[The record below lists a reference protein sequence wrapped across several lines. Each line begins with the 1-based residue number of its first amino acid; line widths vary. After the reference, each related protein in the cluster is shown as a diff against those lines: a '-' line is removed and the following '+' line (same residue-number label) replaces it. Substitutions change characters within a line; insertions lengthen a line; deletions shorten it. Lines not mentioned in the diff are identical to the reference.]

1 MGRNAVR
8 AQRDLALTWG
18 AMAEILLVV
27 AAWVW
32 LTSSAARDAA
42 PWGPD
47 ISVAVVAV
55 AAVATTAA
63 LVAVLVP
70 QRSTSRRWMVALG
83 VAVAAGAVASM
94 ALTGFVTGDGTGVG
108 VALLLAWAVSLMV
121 LLAAHVARGPAGTRS
136 RPS

>member
-32 LTSSAARDAA
+32 LTSPAARDAA

-47 ISVAVVAV
+47 TSVAVVAV
-55 AAVATTAA
+55 AAVATAAA

-70 QRSTSRRWMVALG
+70 QRSTSRRWMVALC

-108 VALLLAWAVSLMV
+108 VALLLAWAVVLMV

>member
-8 AQRDLALTWG
+8 AQRDLTLTWG
-18 AMAEILLVV
+18 AMAEIPLAV
-27 AAWVW
+27 AASIW
-32 LTSSAARDAA
+32 LTSPATRAAA

-47 ISVAVVAV
+47 TSVAVVAV
-55 AAVATTAA
+55 AAVATAAA

-70 QRSTSRRWMVALG
+70 QRSTSRRWIVALC

-94 ALTGFVTGDGTGVG
+94 ALTGFGTADGTDIG
-108 VALLLAWAVSLMV
+108 VALLLAAAAVLML
-121 LLAAHVARGPAGTRS
+121 LLAAHVARSPAGTRS